1 MTEPVRNIDPP
12 ALRRMLDDAAEIALI
27 DVREEGVFAR
37 DGHILLASNLPLSRL
52 EMRLAALVPR
62 RATRVVVCDGGEGLA
77 AMAAER
83 MLPHGYRDV
92 SVLAGG
98 TPAWAR
104 AGERL
109 YTGVYVPSKAFGEFV
124 HHHDRPPE
132 VTATELAAWQRD
144 GRDLLILDSRPLDE
158 YRRNTIPGSIDCP
171 SAELAYRV
179 HDLVRSPET
188 TVVVNCGGRTRAII
202 GAQALINAGV
212 PNKVYALKD
221 GTQGWHLAGLP
232 LARGRTE
239 HAPAPTPGGIERAQ
253 AAAARVAR
261 RFGVKTIGL
270 PELASLRADRDR
282 TLYLLDV
289 RTPAEYAAGHL
300 EGALH
305 APGGQL
311 VQATDTW
318 LAVRRAQVALADN
331 DGVRGTMTAAWLVQM
346 GWDEVYVLECP
357 APASHAVP
365 PQGVKW
371 VTGPERVELLGYEA
385 LRVPTVAPRELPR
398 ALDDGSVEVIDVES
412 SLAYRDGHIP
422 GAWHCVRS
430 RLAQGLE
437 RIPGL
442 TPLVFTSA
450 DGVLARYAAA
460 DARSLTDRPASV
472 LHGGTQAWQ
481 AAGFPL
487 ETGDERLTGP
497 ADDIKYRALDQK
509 QDVESAI
516 REYLQWEVDLLQA
529 TEADKDFGFRRFA

>member
-1 MTEPVRNIDPP
+1 MTDKARSIDSST
-12 ALRRMLDDAAEIALI
+12 LRRMLGDQAELALI
-27 DVREEGVFAR
+27 DVREEGPFAR

-52 EMRLAALVPR
+52 ELRLAALVPR
-62 RATRVVVCDGGEGLA
+62 RSTRIVVCDGAEGLA
-77 AMAAER
+77 DIAAER
-83 MLPHGYRDV
+83 MLRHGYRDV
-92 SVLAGG
+92 SLLEGG
-98 TPAWAR
+98 APAWAR
-104 AGERL
+104 SGERL

-132 VTATELAAWQRD
+132 VTASDLAAWQRD
-144 GRDLLILDSRPLDE
+144 GRELLILDSRPLDE

-239 HAPAPTPGGIERAQ
+239 HAPPPTPAGLEQAK

-261 RFGVKTIGL
+261 RFGVRALGMRAL
-270 PELASLRADRDR
+270 ESMQADRDR

-289 RTPAEYAAGHL
+289 RTPEEYVAGHL
-300 EGALH
+300 PGALH

-318 LAVRRAQVALADN
+318 LAVRRARVVLVDN
-331 DGVRGTMTAAWLVQM
+331 DGVRATMTAAWLAQM
-346 GWDEVYVLECP
+346 GWEDVHVLAADEGAAKRV
-357 APASHAVP
+357 S
-365 PQGVKW
+365 
-371 VTGPERVELLGYEA
+371 GPERIELLGYEG
-385 LRVPTVAPRELPR
+385 LRVATVAPSELPP
-398 ALDDGSVEVIDVES
+398 ALAERSVEVVDVES
-412 SLAYRDGHIP
+412 SLAYREGHIP

-430 RLAQGLE
+430 RLAQGLA
-437 RIPGL
+437 RIPGA
-442 TPLVFTSA
+442 TPLVFTST

-460 DARSLTDRPASV
+460 DAGRLTERPAAM
-472 LHGGTQAWQ
+472 LHGGTAAWM
-481 AAGFPL
+481 AAGFPR

-509 QDVESAI
+509 QGVEAAI
-516 REYLQWEVDLLQA
+516 REYLQWEVDLLHA
-529 TEADKDFGFRRFA
+529 TQSDPDFRFRRFA